1 MTCYLNLVNSR
12 ARLSNTEF
20 MQTPT
25 PPDGYRLVKGEEIK
39 DCVPE
44 GAQVWTDANMWRESL
59 YEGDPLPSSNFKNF
73 YAIPDSQKSIKM
85 NKTYTLKELADI
97 GAKASLQHITGTYA
111 AMAVSDRS
119 SAWERERPAREAFT
133 KAILDAIGYQLPKDE
148 EREAF
153 EKWYECAQT
162 FGEAKE
168 VIFASW
174 KAGREELRKSQS
186 LDKQPGY
193 SMPPSYAGI
202 TLLGT
207 KPNEPEWI
215 PWNGGK
221 CPLSDKVKKW
231 EYKMRNGWCL
241 PAGVGSPKFYRW
253 NHVGSDHDI
262 IAYRVWE

>member
-1 MTCYLNLVNSR
+1 MNLINSR

-20 MQTPT
+20 MQ
-25 PPDGYRLVKGEEIK
+25 KH
-39 DCVPE
+39 
-44 GAQVWTDANMWRESL
+44 
-59 YEGDPLPSSNFKNF
+59 
-73 YAIPDSQKSIKM
+73 
-85 NKTYTLKELADI
+85 TLKELADI
-97 GAKASLQHITGTYA
+97 GAKHAHSCLNGNLMQCN
-111 AMAVSDRS
+111 S
-119 SAWERERPAREAFT
+119 SVNAYDFADQENARLAFT
-133 KAILDAIGYQLPKDE
+133 KAILDAIGYEFPKDE

-153 EKWYECAQT
+153 DVWWKDNKIAYVNENDAFKA
-162 FGEAKE
+162 
-168 VIFASW
+168 W
-174 KAGREELRKSQS
+174 KAGREELRKAINKPS
-186 LDKQPGY
+186 Y